1 MKTSS
6 LLLIASLAAN
16 GALIVVLAPGHRMKS
31 HLSSSSPRT
40 VTGSPAIRSAV
51 SGPKTSGNDAVR
63 VPDDARA
70 TFWSHLW
77 SDDLEEFKQRLM
89 AAGFSNKEVRA
100 LLDQAITDREDA
112 RDEAIRGKWRNAP
125 YWKSPYASLKSLD
138 AKQRADLYASYHER
152 QELKY
157 QYVNGP
163 DSLADDED
171 ALLDAQRRFGRL
183 PLEKLQRLTAL
194 DHDFQRA
201 RSELFA
207 PQNEGEKFHSP
218 SMQTMR
224 DLQQAH
230 LAQAAQFL
238 SPDEVEQYELRN
250 SSESRSL
257 SLRLASF
264 RPSEDEFKA
273 IYAIEKQSASYAL
286 FAQSMGQLK
295 AELGP
300 DRFAEYSVALTS
312 DGSGAL
318 GKLIARLELPLTT
331 VTTVNAV
338 RDDINSRAKAVNA
351 DRTLTSVQRQIQ
363 LDALAAEAREKLVS
377 SLGDRGFRAYS
388 DLKGSWLRAL
398 KPSHP

>member
-16 GALIVVLAPGHRMKS
+16 GALIAVLAPGHRMKS
-31 HLSSSSPRT
+31 HFSSSAPRG
-40 VTGSPAIRSAV
+40 VIASPAIQSAV
-51 SGPKTSGNDAVR
+51 SGPKTSGNDAIR
-63 VPDDARA
+63 IPDDART

-77 SDDLEEFKQRLM
+77 SDDLEELKQRLM
-89 AAGFSNKEVRA
+89 AAGFSNKEVR
-100 LLDQAITDREDA
+100 E
-112 RDEAIRGKWRNAP
+112 EAIRGKWKDAP
-125 YWKSPYASLKSLD
+125 YWKSPYASVKLD
-138 AKQRADLYASYHER
+138 AKQRADMYASYRER

-171 ALLDAQRRFGRL
+171 AFLDAQRRFGKL
-183 PLEKLQRLTAL
+183 PLEKLQQLVAL
-194 DHDFQRA
+194 DHDFERE

-207 PQNEGEKFHSP
+207 SQNEGEKSHSP
-218 SMQTMR
+218 SKQTMR

-230 LAQAAQFL
+230 LARVAQLL

-250 SSESRSL
+250 SSDSRSL
-257 SLRLASF
+257 SLRLTSF

-273 IYAIEKQSASYAL
+273 IYAIEKQSASNAL
-286 FAQSMGQLK
+286 FAQPMEQLK
-295 AELGP
+295 AVLGP

-331 VTTVNAV
+331 VTAVNAV

>member
-16 GALIVVLAPGHRMKS
+16 GALIAVLAPGHRMKS
-31 HLSSSSPRT
+31 HFSSSAPRG
-40 VTGSPAIRSAV
+40 VIASPAIQSAV
-51 SGPKTSGNDAVR
+51 SGPKTSGNDAIR
-63 VPDDARA
+63 IPDDART

-77 SDDLEEFKQRLM
+77 SDDLEELKQRLM

-100 LLDQAITDREDA
+100 LLDQAITDREKV
-112 RDEAIRGKWRNAP
+112 REEAIRGKWKDAP
-125 YWKSPYASLKSLD
+125 YWKSPYASVKLD
-138 AKQRADLYASYHER
+138 AKQRADMYASYRER

-171 ALLDAQRRFGRL
+171 AFLDAQRRFGKL
-183 PLEKLQRLTAL
+183 PLEKLQQLVAL
-194 DHDFQRA
+194 DHDFERE

-207 PQNEGEKFHSP
+207 SQNEGEKSHSP
-218 SMQTMR
+218 SKQTMR

-230 LAQAAQFL
+230 LARVAQLL

-250 SSESRSL
+250 SSDSRSL
-257 SLRLASF
+257 SLRLTSF

-273 IYAIEKQSASYAL
+273 IYAIEKQSASNAL
-286 FAQSMGQLK
+286 FAQPMEQLK
-295 AELGP
+295 AVLGP

-331 VTTVNAV
+331 VTAVNAV